1 MWSQRNPCPA
11 RFRSPSVPASELLG
25 SGMQKSVTS
34 GSFDDLRSSDI
45 RLLEEAAKCGELNVF
60 LWSDELARRLDGKSP
75 KFPLGERMYLLQAM
89 RYVHEVH
96 LVDQLADPESLP
108 PYTESSAATW
118 VVKEDHD
125 TAQKRAF
132 CAAYGIPYQVV
143 KQAALSS
150 FPAPRDQA
158 RGADRSE
165 RKKVLVTGCFDWFHS
180 GHVRFFEE
188 VSELGDLYVVVGS
201 DRNVRL
207 LKGKGH
213 PMFPQEER
221 RYVVQSVRSV
231 KQALI
236 SSGKGWMDAEP
247 EIACIKPDIYA
258 VNEDGDQPEKRSFC
272 EAKGIEYVVL
282 KRIPRAGLP
291 RRQSVDLRG
300 F

>member
-1 MWSQRNPCPA
+1 MH
-11 RFRSPSVPASELLG
+11 RSI
-25 SGMQKSVTS
+25 VT

-45 RLLEEAAKCGELNVF
+45 RFLEEAARCGELHVF
-60 LWSDELARRLDGKSP
+60 LWSDEVARRLDEKNT
-75 KFPLGERMYLLQAM
+75 KFPLGERLYVLQSI

-96 LVDQLADPESLP
+96 LVDQLADRDSLP
-108 PYTESSAATW
+108 SYAEFAATTW
-118 VVKEDHD
+118 VVNEDD
-125 TAQKRAF
+125 DNGQKRAF
-132 CAAYGIPYQVV
+132 CTAYGLQCHAVHR
-143 KQAALSS
+143 AALRS
-150 FPAPRDQA
+150 FPNRQDEA
-158 RGADRSE
+158 RATDRSE
-165 RKKVLVTGCFDWFHS
+165 RNKVIVTGCFDWFHS

-188 VSELGDLYVVVGS
+188 VSQLGDLYVVVGS

-207 LKGKGH
+207 LKGRGH

-221 RYVVQSVRSV
+221 RYMVQSVRTV

-247 EIACIKPDIYA
+247 EIAWLRPDMYV

-272 EAKGIEYVVL
+272 EAHGIEYVVL
-282 KRIPRAGLP
+282 KRTPKEGLP

>member
-1 MWSQRNPCPA
+1 
-11 RFRSPSVPASELLG
+11 
-25 SGMQKSVTS
+25 MQKSVTT
-34 GSFDDLRSSDI
+34 GSFDDLRFSDF
-45 RLLEEAAKCGELNVF
+45 RFLEEAAKFGELHVF
-60 LWSDELARRLDGKSP
+60 LWSDDLARRYHGVSP
-75 KFPLGERMYLLQAM
+75 KFLLGERLYLLQAV

-96 LVDQLADPESLP
+96 LVDQLTDRETLP
-108 PYTESSAATW
+108 PYADCSSATW
-118 VVKEDHD
+118 VVEEHDD

-132 CAAYGIPYQVV
+132 CAAYGMQYQVL
-143 KQAALSS
+143 KREAL
-150 FPAPRDQA
+150 RNLTKHKDQA
-158 RGADRSE
+158 ILADPSE

-188 VSELGDLYVVVGS
+188 VSALGDLYVVVGS

-221 RYVVQSVRSV
+221 RYMVQSVRTV

-247 EIACIKPDIYA
+247 EIAWLKPDIYV
-258 VNEDGDQPEKRSFC
+258 VNEDGDQPEKRAFC
-272 EAKGIEYVVL
+272 EAHGIEYAVL
-282 KRIPRAGLP
+282 KRTPKEGLP
-291 RRQSVDLRG
+291 SRQSVDLRG